1 MHRQLIPRATR
12 ERTTNSIKT
21 KDLVIYSQD
30 TKGGVFPPTESKGDG
45 ETHPN
50 RNGEG
55 GGGRSRRGATR
66 GEFLPPG
73 RRANR
78 EPPETKTPARPPQQ
92 ANPAGREGV
101 GRLKTASFL
110 SLALSLSSLWG
121 LEVSPSAERR
131 VGLGQRGGG

>member
-1 MHRQLIPRATR
+1 VILAARPESLGCSIRDAERAFASPTNPARNKGAHNKQHQDQGFSDLLTR
-12 ERTTNSIKT
+12 HKRGS
-21 KDLVIYSQD
+21 
-30 TKGGVFPPTESKGDG
+30 FPPTESKGDG

-101 GRLKTASFL
+101 GRLKTAPFL
-110 SLALSLSSLWG
+110 WLALSL
-121 LEVSPSAERR
+121 
-131 VGLGQRGGG
+131 